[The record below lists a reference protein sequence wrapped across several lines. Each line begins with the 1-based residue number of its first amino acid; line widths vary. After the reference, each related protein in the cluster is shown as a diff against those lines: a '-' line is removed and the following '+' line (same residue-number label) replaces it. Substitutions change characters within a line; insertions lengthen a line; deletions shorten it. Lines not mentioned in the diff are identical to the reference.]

1 MEKRATEFNKKPHT
15 GEDSVIIQC
24 PSCQTK
30 FAVPATSIPKE
41 KSTKKNPRFHCSR
54 CDGIFSHSI
63 EGFENRGSSPQ
74 HLESTSS
81 RNEAKASTE
90 PVAAK
95 DVTVNNAKVD
105 FSEDAVQMELPLG
118 TKLKS
123 VSRPHAYEDPKR
135 EADMLAETQ
144 ELNFSEMSEKQA
156 VKKKNNPF
164 SKEALLKEISARQ
177 KMGENPAV
185 VEEKGV
191 WRGFRRI
198 LAPAVMSLLLII
210 IFSLS
215 LSANLTPSISVVD
228 KLMAGQP
235 HLPPPELFISNL
247 SYNRVRL
254 LDGSEVPVVSGTL
267 VNRTSSPVS
276 EVLLE
281 GIAFGQTGQF
291 ISSEKVGAASA
302 GSSYEGFENM
312 STVAELRAIQSKKTP
327 KNWKIMAG
335 AQKDFSLAITGI
347 EAENARF
354 YSARVHS
361 VR

>member
-1 MEKRATEFNKKPHT
+1 MEKRVTEFHKKPHT
-15 GEDSVIIQC
+15 GEDSIIIQC

-30 FAVPATSIPKE
+30 FAVPTKSIPKE

-54 CDGIFSHSI
+54 CDGIFSHSM
-63 EGFENRGSSPQ
+63 ESFESQDSSPQ
-74 HLESTSS
+74 HQESNSS
-81 RNEAKASTE
+81 KQEAKSTE
-90 PVAAK
+90 SSAAK
-95 DVTVNNAKVD
+95 SATVKNAAVD

-123 VSRPHAYEDPKR
+123 VSKPPAYEDPKR

-144 ELNFSEMSEKQA
+144 ELIFSEMPAKPAAQ
-156 VKKKNNPF
+156 KKHSPF
-164 SKEALLKEISARQ
+164 SKEALLKEISSRQ
-177 KMGENPAV
+177 KASENPAV
-185 VEEKGV
+185 VEETGS

-198 LAPAVMSLLLII
+198 LAPAVMTLLLII

-215 LSANLTPSISVVD
+215 LSANLSPSISVVD
-228 KLMAGQP
+228 KLMAGQ
-235 HLPPPELFISNL
+235 HHVPPPELFISNL

-276 EVLLE
+276 EVVLE

-302 GSSYEGFENM
+302 GSSYEGFESM
-312 STVAELRAIQSKKTP
+312 STVAELRAMQSKNTP

-335 AQKDFSLAITGI
+335 EQRDFSVAITGI
-347 EAENARF
+347 EAESARF